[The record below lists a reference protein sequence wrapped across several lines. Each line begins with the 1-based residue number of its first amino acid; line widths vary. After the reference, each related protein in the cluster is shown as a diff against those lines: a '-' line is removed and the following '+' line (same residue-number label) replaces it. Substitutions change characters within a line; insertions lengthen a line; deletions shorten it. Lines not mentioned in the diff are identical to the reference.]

1 MTPEDRTPASLRRR
15 TGVHTFFAT
24 AEKLAS
30 ERRSAPNRVS
40 ALLRANHSNLSV
52 LVDHPDLRNVGALEY
67 LGRLANEALN
77 SNPSYA
83 LVLAK
88 LAADI
93 SETLAENSYPRITR
107 AQIRAH
113 AWKDY
118 GKALRYVA
126 RCSHALEVLAYAE
139 SCLEDSPILL
149 AHDLAIVR
157 FNIAVVLQELN
168 RCEESLAILAE
179 CKRVFRDHGDDKLA
193 VLTAYTE
200 GVGLQRLQ
208 KFREARETYLLI
220 LASTSNIEKETMA
233 SLHQSIGQCS
243 VDLGD
248 YEAAAANLEKGIQ
261 LHYDIGQPLQA
272 LKGELGRGR
281 LFLQTGEHERVVTH
295 LRPVRRDFIR
305 KSMSEEAGLCG
316 LTIVQAL
323 LLLERMAEAEN
334 LARKIVHE
342 FVDAELNR
350 RAVTALAYLAEAI
363 TNRNATPSLASDVR
377 EYVLSL
383 RTTPERE
390 FAHAATTGLES

>member
-1 MTPEDRTPASLRRR
+1 MTPEDPPPASLMRR
-15 TGVHTFFAT
+15 TGIRTFTAI
-24 AEKLAS
+24 AEKLTS
-30 ERRSAPNRVS
+30 ERGSAPHRVP
-40 ALLRANHSNLSV
+40 ALLRSHRLNLSS
-52 LVDHPDLRNVGALEY
+52 LVDHPDLRNCGAVEY

-77 SNPSYA
+77 NNPPYA
-83 LVLAK
+83 LSLAK

-93 SETLAENSYPRITR
+93 SESLPESSYPRIIR
-107 AQIRAH
+107 AQFRAH

-118 GKALRYVA
+118 GKALRYLA
-126 RCSHALEVLAYAE
+126 RCPQALEVLAYAE
-139 SCLEDSPILL
+139 SCLEESPILL

-157 FNIAVVLQELN
+157 FNTAVVLQELN
-168 RCEESLAILAE
+168 RCEESLTILAE

-193 VLTAYTE
+193 VLAAYTE

-220 LASTSNIEKETMA
+220 LASTSNIEKETVA
-233 SLHQSIGQCS
+233 SLHQSIGHCS
-243 VDLGD
+243 IDLGD
-248 YEAAAANLEKGIQ
+248 YEAAGANLEKGIQ

-272 LKGELGRGR
+272 LKGEMGRGR
-281 LFLQTGEHERVVTH
+281 LFLQTGEYERVVTH

-305 KSMSEEAGLCG
+305 KSMPEEAGLCG

-323 LLLERMAEAEN
+323 LLLERIPEAEN

-363 TNRNATPSLASDVR
+363 SNRSATPALASDVR
-377 EYVLSL
+377 EYVISL

-390 FAHAATTGLES
+390 FAHSATTGLGS